1 MSNITTPEA
10 TSLVAETGV
19 PEVDLKPAFPAVGEG
34 AASMKPEKAA
44 EPEPVVS
51 SVTRAAV
58 SLDPS
63 INREPVGHTFRGE
76 LFLSIPEL
84 GSVCEALEGSG
95 FAIEEVKTPP
105 ASPRPELS
113 FAAAVSARR
122 RTRESTVAARSSS
135 TVDGASEKSPTM
147 GRSTLGKR
155 KRVVYGGG

>member
-1 MSNITTPEA
+1 
-10 TSLVAETGV
+10 
-19 PEVDLKPAFPAVGEG
+19 
-34 AASMKPEKAA
+34 MKPEKAA